1 MGVGMRKK
9 SVARV
14 WLKASLITVL
24 GLLLACG
31 VGIGTWYVLSGPPT
45 SVAAPPR
52 SVPDVPFVPTPHDIV
67 MEMLKLAEVGPN
79 DVVYDL
85 GCGDGRIVVAAA
97 KHFGARAVGVDKD
110 PRRVAESLENVK
122 TNGVEDKVTIIQD
135 DLFNVD
141 LGPATVITMYLLPS
155 VNNALLPRL
164 EKLKPGTRI
173 VSHDFDIDGVIPKK
187 VLRVRSSESHREHT
201 IYFWV
206 VPFEKEGI
214 R

>member
-1 MGVGMRKK
+1 MNTVT
-9 SVARV
+9 SARARRWWRGWV
-14 WLKASLITVL
+14 LLSIGAL
-24 GLLLACG
+24 GLVA
-31 VGIGTWYVLSGPPT
+31 VGLGTWCVLSAPPT
-45 SVAAPPR
+45 YTSPPSR
-52 SVPDVPFVPTPHDIV
+52 PVPDVPFVPTPHDIV
-67 MEMLKLAEVGPN
+67 MEMLKLAEVGKN

-122 TNGVEDKVTIIQD
+122 KNGVEHLVTIVQD

-141 LGPATVITMYLLPS
+141 LSPATVITMYLLPS
-155 VNNALLPRL
+155 VNNALRPKL

-173 VSHDFDIDGVIPKK
+173 VSHDFDIDGVRPKK
-187 VLRVRSSESHREHT
+187 VRRVRSEDSHREHT

-206 VPFEKEGI
+206 IPFEKDTGEY
-214 R
+214 

>member
-1 MGVGMRKK
+1 MA
-9 SVARV
+9 SVVRTALARR
-14 WLKASLITVL
+14 WMLGSLVALVAIVVA
-24 GLLLACG
+24 G
-31 VGIGTWYVLSGPPT
+31 GIGMGTWCVMS
-45 SVAAPPR
+45 APPSYAPPSNR
-52 SVPDVPFVPTPHDIV
+52 PVPDVPFVPTPHDIV

-97 KHFGARAVGVDKD
+97 KHFGAKAVGVDKN
-110 PRRVAESLENVK
+110 PQRVAESLENVK
-122 TNGVEDKVTIIQD
+122 KNGVEDKVTIIQD
-135 DLFNVD
+135 DLFNID
-141 LGPATVITMYLLPS
+141 LSPATVITMYLLPS

-201 IYFWV
+201 IYYWV
-206 VPFEKEGI
+206 VPFEKDTS
-214 R
+214 RY

>member
-1 MGVGMRKK
+1 
-9 SVARV
+9 
-14 WLKASLITVL
+14 
-24 GLLLACG
+24 
-31 VGIGTWYVLSGPPT
+31 
-45 SVAAPPR
+45 
-52 SVPDVPFVPTPHDIV
+52 
-67 MEMLKLAEVGPN
+67 MEMLKLAEVGKN

-122 TNGVEDKVTIIQD
+122 KNGVEHLVTIVQD

-141 LGPATVITMYLLPS
+141 LSPATVITMYLLPS
-155 VNNALLPRL
+155 VNNALRPKL

-173 VSHDFDIDGVIPKK
+173 VSHDFDIDGVRPKK
-187 VLRVRSSESHREHT
+187 VLRVRSEDSHREHT

-206 VPFEKEGI
+206 IPFEKDTGEY
-214 R
+214 